1 MKIVDDE
8 MLQKLKKDSK
18 IKSDDAENTIP
29 FFSEDTNI
37 EELEQYDK
45 FKSRVLKFAL
55 YKKRSEA
62 EIKTKFG
69 KEIPEETLES
79 IILDLKKYNYIDDTN
94 YIKRSINEFMALKT
108 LSKYEIKNKLLSK
121 GIKSDLIDEYFQNNQ
136 EELDNYELNSC
147 KKLIKKNINSKD
159 EKKLIDYLFRKGYS
173 QDIIKLA
180 IETIE

>member
-1 MKIVDDE
+1 M
-8 MLQKLKKDSK
+8 
-18 IKSDDAENTIP
+18 T
-29 FFSEDTNI
+29 
-37 EELEQYDK
+37 
-45 FKSRVLKFAL
+45 
-55 YKKRSEA
+55 
-62 EIKTKFG
+62 
-69 KEIPEETLES
+69 
-79 IILDLKKYNYIDDTN
+79 
-94 YIKRSINEFMALKT
+94 LKT

-180 IETIE
+180 IETVE